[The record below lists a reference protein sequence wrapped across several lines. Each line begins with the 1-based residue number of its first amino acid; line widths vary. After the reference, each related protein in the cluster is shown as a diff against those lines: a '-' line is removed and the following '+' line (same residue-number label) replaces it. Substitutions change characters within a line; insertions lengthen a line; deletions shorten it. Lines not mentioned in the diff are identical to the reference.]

1 VRIQTTTHSL
11 IRDNNTTTV
20 ASRIGNTLSLLDTPP
35 SGPST
40 QHRHLI
46 EPYETME
53 NKTKAFTS
61 RDLVS
66 SSLGRFL
73 NPCRHTTTDG
83 SLDLNSSPSKSQGRL
98 AEREGFHLA
107 FREAII
113 DNLGSNGQFQPFSDL
128 LERSENSLS
137 QASAK
142 DILLFLE
149 IVLVYATPRFYST
162 INTSDTL
169 DRVFSKWFSKI
180 KSNEA
185 YRGILPPLLLVCS
198 RLVFS
203 NTLLI

>member
-1 VRIQTTTHSL
+1 
-11 IRDNNTTTV
+11 
-20 ASRIGNTLSLLDTPP
+20 
-35 SGPST
+35 
-40 QHRHLI
+40 
-46 EPYETME
+46 ME
-53 NKTKAFTS
+53 NRTKAPTS

-73 NPCRHTTTDG
+73 NLCRHTTTDG
-83 SLDLNSSPSKSQGRL
+83 SLDLNSSPSKSQAWL
-98 AEREGFHLA
+98 AQREDFHFA

-113 DNLGSNGQFQPFSDL
+113 NNFRSTGQVQPFLDL
-128 LERSENSLS
+128 LERSEKSLS
-137 QASAK
+137 QASVK

-149 IVLVYATPRFYST
+149 IVLVYATPRFYSN
-162 INTSDTL
+162 INTSSTF
-169 DRVFSKWFSKI
+169 DRVLLKWFSTV